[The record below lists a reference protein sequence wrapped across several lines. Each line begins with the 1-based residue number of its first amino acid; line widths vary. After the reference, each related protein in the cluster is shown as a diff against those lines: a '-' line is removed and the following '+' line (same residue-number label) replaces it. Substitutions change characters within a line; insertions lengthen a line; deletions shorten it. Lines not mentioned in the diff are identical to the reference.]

1 MYLIKIYLH
10 VSTTDF
16 AKLNAFTF
24 VWANSFRDSNFPQY
38 LSIMQHWFMQ
48 IFLVFCC
55 PRRGEETVYLRKR
68 DFTVYLP
75 NRLIYEP
82 NETEII
88 SQEQWKYS
96 WFSLAIAMK
105 TLLNMTDFPIAR
117 APKASPS
124 SRFSFFVWLIISCT
138 SYCHGMQLT
147 FASFFFLS
155 FFSSNSLLIKLF
167 EII

>member
-75 NRLIYEP
+75 NCLIYEP

-88 SQEQWKYS
+88 SQEAVEMFLI
-96 WFSLAIAMK
+96 FSR
-105 TLLNMTDFPIAR
+105 NCHEDFAEYDRLFHRPS
-117 APKASPS
+117 PKS
-124 SRFSFFVWLIISCT
+124 
-138 SYCHGMQLT
+138 
-147 FASFFFLS
+147 LS
-155 FFSSNSLLIKLF
+155 FFQVFILRLVDNFLHFLLFIPIYYFIYFLPDSILSVKYRGGILWK
-167 EII
+167 

>member
-1 MYLIKIYLH
+1 MYPFQNLSPRFQL
-10 VSTTDF
+10 SSTDF

-24 VWANSFRDSNFPQY
+24 LWANSFRDSNFPQY

-75 NRLIYEP
+75 NHLIYEP

-88 SQEQWKYS
+88 SHEAVEMFLIFTRKCHE
-96 WFSLAIAMK
+96 
-105 TLLNMTDFPIAR
+105 DFAEYDRLFHRPS
-117 APKASPS
+117 PKATPS
-124 SRFSFFVWLIISCT
+124 SRFSFFVCFIISCS
-138 SYCHGMQLT
+138 SYC
-147 FASFFFLS
+147 SY
-155 FFSSNSLLIKLF
+155 LF
-167 EII
+167 IILFIFCQILF